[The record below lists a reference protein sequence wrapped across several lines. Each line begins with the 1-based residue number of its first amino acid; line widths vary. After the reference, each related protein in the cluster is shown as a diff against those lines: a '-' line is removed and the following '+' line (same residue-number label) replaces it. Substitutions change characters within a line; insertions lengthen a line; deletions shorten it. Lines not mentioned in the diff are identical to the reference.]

1 MMKKDNRII
10 NYLHETRSEIIESVS
25 SNRES
30 DNQRKTSLDADAR
43 KKRELGTII
52 RLLVV
57 GEVYIV
63 VGVVFLSLFIKGGRF
78 AKDPYPA
85 IIGGIVLLFLGVY
98 ALVYSCLLFCMQ
110 EEVSERKLAKK
121 GKEFL
126 ICLMFPYHICI
137 KGAKKLIKDN
147 RQEHVIY
154 LLPYY
159 CISIFIVLF
168 LFVFVA
174 QFISCLGLSKSYDEV
189 LGFIIVI
196 VLVTVFWGMNKGFAY
211 LSTKSLIWSVQKA
224 KVKRTSKG
232 NWRGTLNN
240 SEHKKERKS
249 KFEEEWKTVKKEL
262 EYSKIYFYMLLTIL
276 IICMPREEGSLM
288 SLLKNQFMGI
298 TTIAALWREVRAKNS
313 D

>member
-10 NYLHETRSEIIESVS
+10 SILHETRTEIIESVS

-30 DNQRKTSLDADAR
+30 DNQRKTSLDMDAR
-43 KKRELGTII
+43 KRRELGTII

-57 GEVYIV
+57 GGVYIV
-63 VGVVFLSLFIKGGRF
+63 VGVVFLILFIKGGQF
-78 AKDPYPA
+78 AKDPYLA
-85 IIGGIVLLFLGVY
+85 IIGIELLILGVY
-98 ALVYSCLLFCMQ
+98 ALGYGCLLLCVQ
-110 EEVSERKLAKK
+110 EEVSERKVAKI

-126 ICLMFPYHICI
+126 VCLLSLYYVCI
-137 KGAKKLIKDN
+137 KIAKKLIKDN

-196 VLVTVFWGMNKGFAY
+196 ILVAVFLGLNKGFAY
-211 LSTKSLIWSVQKA
+211 FSTKSLIKSIQKA
-224 KVKRTSKG
+224 EVKRTSKV

-249 KFEEEWKTVKKEL
+249 KFEEEWEIVKEEL
-262 EYSKIYFYMLLTIL
+262 EYSKIYFYMLLTALIL
-276 IICMPREEGSLM
+276 CMPREEGTLM
-288 SLLKNQFMGI
+288 SLLTNQFMGI
-298 TTIAALWREVRAKNS
+298 TTIAALGREARAKNS